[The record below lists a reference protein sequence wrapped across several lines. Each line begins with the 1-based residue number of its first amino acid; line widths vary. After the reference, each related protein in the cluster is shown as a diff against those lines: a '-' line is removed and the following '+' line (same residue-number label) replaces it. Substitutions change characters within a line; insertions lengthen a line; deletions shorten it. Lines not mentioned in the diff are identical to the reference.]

1 MKRLPSLK
9 SVSGSPEV
17 ALKGVED
24 LSPFMLTRCC
34 LRGHGDVGCL
44 FSDQMD
50 GYKVLVGAGSEVLVC
65 RSS

>member
-1 MKRLPSLK
+1 MATL
-9 SVSGSPEV
+9 VV
-17 ALKGVED
+17 
-24 LSPFMLTRCC
+24 
-34 LRGHGDVGCL
+34 L